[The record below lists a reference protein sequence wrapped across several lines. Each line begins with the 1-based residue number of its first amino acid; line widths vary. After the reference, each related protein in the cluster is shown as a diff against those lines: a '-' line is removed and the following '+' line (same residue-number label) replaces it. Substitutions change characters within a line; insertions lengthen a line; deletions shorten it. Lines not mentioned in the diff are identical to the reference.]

1 MERVGAQEGLKTERK
16 MKPGKKEGEE
26 SSEREKRRRKE
37 RRRDGWTDRKE
48 GRKGQ
53 KVNPIRL
60 GDSRSSLGTFCGK
73 WPREMGPSWEG

>member
-1 MERVGAQEGLKTERK
+1 MTRSL
-16 MKPGKKEGEE
+16 KEGWGEQGGQERGESWEE

-37 RRRDGWTDRKE
+37 RRRDGWTERKE

-60 GDSRSSLGTFCGK
+60 GDNRSSLGTFCGK
-73 WPREMGPSWEG
+73 WPREMGPS